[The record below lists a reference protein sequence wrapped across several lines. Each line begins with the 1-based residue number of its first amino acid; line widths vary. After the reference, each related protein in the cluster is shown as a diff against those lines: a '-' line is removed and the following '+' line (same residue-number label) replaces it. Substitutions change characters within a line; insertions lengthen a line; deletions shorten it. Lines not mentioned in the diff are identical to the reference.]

1 MSDRALVGNAADIKQ
16 VKKAKQY
23 EKQQTE
29 RERTDL
35 QNVLDSVSGRRF
47 VWKQLSDAGVFRL
60 SYVPGDSHS
69 TAFNEG
75 RRNQGLALLL
85 AVQSLDPT
93 LYHRMAKEAHDL
105 EEAFAIQPSEP
116 TDQKQQPATTEED
129 ES

>member
-23 EKQQTE
+23 DKQLKE
-29 RERTDL
+29 LERTDL
-35 QNVLDSVSGRRF
+35 LAILDTVHGRRF

-60 SYVPGDSHS
+60 SYTPGDSHS

-75 RRNQGLALLL
+75 RRNQGLSLLL
-85 AVQSLDPT
+85 DVQRLDPT
-93 LYHRMAKEAHDL
+93 LYHRMAQEAHDL
-105 EEAFAIQPSEP
+105 EQAYTVRPNEAEP
-116 TDQKQQPATTEED
+116 KPQPAETEED

>member
-1 MSDRALVGNAADIKQ
+1 MSDRALVGNASDVKQ

-23 EKQQTE
+23 EKQKAEIE
-29 RERTDL
+29 RADL
-35 QNVLDSVSGRRF
+35 EGILGTVHGRRF
-47 VWKQLSDAGVFRL
+47 VWKQLCDAGVFRL
-60 SYVPGDSHS
+60 SFVPGSTDS

-93 LYHRMAKEAHDL
+93 LYHTMAKEAQDF
-105 EEAFAIQPSEP
+105 EQSFTVRPPEQD
-116 TDQKQQPATTEED
+116 TKQHTAETEEN

>member
-1 MSDRALVGNAADIKQ
+1 MVGNAADVKQ

-23 EKQQTE
+23 EKHREE

-35 QNVLDSVSGRRF
+35 QAILDTVHGRRF

-85 AVQSLDPT
+85 AVQQLDPT
-93 LYHRMAKEAHDL
+93 LYHLMAKEAHDL
-105 EEAFAIQPSEP
+105 EQAFTIQPSDPVDTKTRTVE
-116 TDQKQQPATTEED
+116 TQED